1 MPYLGAKM
9 KRALRWS
16 VCEICIAQQGL
27 EYIGS
32 DGSYLACRLRQPS
45 SGISLLDSCCK
56 LCAPPFKD
64 QGDMTCQLSLHHRC
78 PVYGLKTRR
87 DVGWPYRGQ
96 GSDSQAGDV
105 LALFLVKEK
114 IRSCGA
120 LYLPD
125 SASQTFQTK
134 LNIFSK
140 VQGPLDSWG
149 RATHDDTN
157 FLIHFLGSNPGATT
171 QG

>member
-1 MPYLGAKM
+1 M
-9 KRALRWS
+9 
-16 VCEICIAQQGL
+16 
-27 EYIGS
+27 
-32 DGSYLACRLRQPS
+32 
-45 SGISLLDSCCK
+45 
-56 LCAPPFKD
+56 CAPPFKD

-149 RATHDDTN
+149 RSIKRKIATSYEFFKLLRLQPGCN
-157 FLIHFLGSNPGATT
+157 YPGVKKISPLRYVPLPLLGCNG
-171 QG
+171 